1 MIPISLENKPLAAHG
16 LTSYRYKG
24 RYGFVM
30 IGARDDAHA
39 LKEAQRSLT
48 RDTATP
54 EKLERWNG
62 TKYQAI

>member
-1 MIPISLENKPLAAHG
+1 
-16 LTSYRYKG
+16 
-24 RYGFVM
+24 M

-62 TKYQAI
+62 TQYQAI